1 MSGAA
6 SDSAQGRGTLL
17 VVSGPS
23 GSGKSTINARL
34 RQHPDVDFSISATTR
49 SPRKGEVD
57 GEHYHFLSV
66 DDFERRR
73 DAGEFLEHAEV
84 HGNHYGTL
92 RAPVDAA
99 LAAGRVFLL
108 EIDVQGAAQLR
119 EAGVEARYLFI
130 DVPSLEELRRR
141 LEQRGT
147 DSEEVI
153 ARRLAGAER
162 ERSARDRYDHVIVN
176 DELERAYAEVLALAG
191 LEAAP
196 AD

>member
-1 MSGAA
+1 MSGAP
-6 SDSAQGRGTLL
+6 SDSAGGRGTLL

-34 RQHPDVDFSISATTR
+34 RRHPSVDFSISATTR
-49 SPRKGEVD
+49 SPRKGEVC

-66 DDFERRR
+66 ADFERRR

-84 HGNHYGTL
+84 HGNYYGTL

-99 LAAGRVFLL
+99 LDAGRVFLL

-119 EAGVEARYLFI
+119 DAGVEARYLFI

-141 LEQRGT
+141 LEKRGT
-147 DSEEVI
+147 DSKEVI
-153 ARRLAGAER
+153 ERRLAGAER
-162 ERSARDRYDHVIVN
+162 ERAARDRYDHVIVN

-191 LEAAP
+191 LEATP